1 MVKMVRLLKRPDT
14 MTLDEM
20 DQWWLGPHADV
31 AKRLPGLRKY
41 VVSLVVGSPDPGEPQ
56 YDGMAEM
63 WFDSIE
69 DADKAQK
76 SDVMKEAIKDSV
88 GTNFT
93 VVRLT
98 TEEHFIV

>member
-1 MVKMVRLLKRPDT
+1 
-14 MTLDEM
+14 
-20 DQWWLGPHADV
+20 
-31 AKRLPGLRKY
+31 
-41 VVSLVVGSPDPGEPQ
+41 
-56 YDGMAEM
+56 M

-76 SDVMKEAIKDSV
+76 SDVMKEAIKDSI
-88 GTNFT
+88 GINFT

>member
-20 DQWWLGPHADV
+20 EQWWLGPHADV

-41 VVSLVVGSPDPGEPQ
+41 VVSLVVGSPDPGEPK

-76 SDVMKEAIKDSV
+76 SDVMKEAIRDSV
-88 GTNFT
+88 GTKFT

>member
-1 MVKMVRLLKRPDT
+1 MVKMVRLLKRPKT
-14 MTLDEM
+14 MTLDEAR
-20 DQWWLGPHADV
+20 QWWLGPHV
-31 AKRLPGLRKY
+31 EIAKKLPGLRKY
-41 VVSLVVGSPDPGEPQ
+41 VVSLVVGSPDPGEPK

-69 DADKAQK
+69 DANRAQA

-98 TEEHFIV
+98 TEEHVIL